1 MSTKRGATLAQL
13 LEDDVLVV
21 SSYQRVAGGHV
32 QYNLSTEDYIHGGLQ
47 KDFYGTD
54 DVEACPCP
62 LCDTTKA
69 TELYRE
75 RGNLGIVR
83 CDSCDLIYVSPRA
96 KGSSENYHGDP
107 AVYFEEARLIF
118 SGKKAHHR
126 DRNYEWEI
134 DEIKKLKP
142 SGRLLDIGTNMGFF
156 LRKCVSAGF
165 QGEGVEPSPAL
176 AKIAREN
183 FGLKITNSYFEAA
196 GFAPSS
202 FDVITMIDVFEHVSN
217 PRELLGAARQ
227 VLADDGLLT
236 IKVPNGNYNYL
247 KQKLATKMKKEA
259 QHDIWDSYEHVV
271 HYTPETM
278 AKMAQKAGFKVE
290 KLLLPPPIHS
300 PVWANV
306 VGHYYQY
313 ASPFWMDWKRIT
325 LRNLFYAAG
334 RLEGA
339 LDKSPHFA
347 QDLMFM
353 LRKA

>member
-1 MSTKRGATLAQL
+1 M
-13 LEDDVLVV
+13 
-21 SSYQRVAGGHV
+21 

-47 KDFYGTD
+47 KDFYGAD

-62 LCDTTKA
+62 LCNERVDT
-69 TELYRE
+69 LPIYQE

-83 CDSCDLIYVSPRA
+83 CKSCDLIYVNPRA

-118 SGKKAHHR
+118 AGKKEHHR

-134 DEIKKLKP
+134 REIQKLKP
-142 SGRLLDIGTNMGFF
+142 SGKLLDIGTNMGFF
-156 LRKCVSAGF
+156 LRKCVQAGF
-165 QGEGVEPSPAL
+165 EGEGVEPSPSL
-176 AKIAREN
+176 SKIARDN

-196 GFAPSS
+196 GFAAKS
-202 FDVITMIDVFEHVSN
+202 FDVITMIDVFEHVTN
-217 PRELLGAARQ
+217 PIELLSAGRE
-227 VLADDGLLT
+227 VLADDGLLA
-236 IKVPNGNYNYL
+236 IKVPNGNYNLL
-247 KQKLATKMKKEA
+247 KQQLAKTMKKEA
-259 QHDIWDSYEHVV
+259 QYDIWDSYEHVV

-278 AKMAQKAGFKVE
+278 EKMAKKGGFRVE
-290 KLLLPPPIHS
+290 KLLLPIPIHS

-334 RLEGA
+334 RLEQA
-339 LDKSPHFA
+339 FEKSPQCA
-347 QDLMFM
+347 PDLMFM